1 MLKDCSTSVEQ
12 RLADAPEKQAG
23 PADPKGSTGPW
34 TADSHHYALQGML
47 PVIVSSVV

>member
-1 MLKDCSTSVEQ
+1 MLRE
-12 RLADAPEKQAG
+12 LAAD
-23 PADPKGSTGPW
+23 DPKRSTGPS